1 MIKNVIFDFGAV
13 LFEWN
18 PAKIVSTFT
27 DSQDEQALLLEHV
40 LQHPDWLSLD
50 RGEMLMA
57 EAIPRCAAR
66 VNLPE
71 SRMEDFFEH
80 IQSNLHLINETY
92 DLVNQVLS
100 LNFSAY
106 FLTNMSSAFFEKL
119 NERHGLYQLF
129 DGGLVSGKELTIKP
143 EAEFFELLCQRFDI
157 DPNESLFIDDQPKNL
172 DAAKALGFE
181 VFHFKSPQESCSDI
195 RNLLKIN

>member
-100 LNFSAY
+100 LNFSVY

-119 NERHGLYQLF
+119 NERHALYQLF

-157 DPNESLFIDDQPKNL
+157 TPNESLFIDDQPKNL

-181 VFHFKSPQESCSDI
+181 VFHFKSPQQSCSDI

>member
-27 DSQDEQALLLEHV
+27 DSKNEQALLLEHV
-40 LQHPDWLSLD
+40 LNHPDWLSLD
-50 RGEMLMA
+50 RGTMLMA

-80 IQSNLHLINETY
+80 IQSSLHLIDETY

-143 EAEFFELLCQRFDI
+143 EAEIFELLCQRFDI
-157 DPNESLFIDDQPKNL
+157 DPSESLFIDDQPKNL
-172 DAAKALGFE
+172 DAAKAFGFE
-181 VFHFKSPQESCSDI
+181 VFQFKSPPESCTSI
-195 RNLLKIN
+195 RNLLNIN

>member
-18 PAKIVSTFT
+18 PAKIVATFT
-27 DSQDEQALLLEHV
+27 DSQDEQALLLQHV
-40 LQHPDWLSLD
+40 LQHPDWVSLD
-50 RGEMLMA
+50 RGTMLMA

-80 IQSNLHLINETY
+80 IQMNLHVIEETF
-92 DLVNQVLS
+92 DLVEQILS
-100 LNFSAY
+100 LNLNAY

-143 EAEFFELLCQRFDI
+143 EAEIFELLCQRFDI
-157 DPNESLFIDDQPKNL
+157 NPSESLFVDDQPANL
-172 DAAKALGFE
+172 DTAKALGFE
-181 VFHFKSPQESCSDI
+181 VYQFKTPHDSCSDI

>member
-27 DSQDEQALLLEHV
+27 DSEDEQARLLEHV
-40 LQHPDWLSLD
+40 LQHPDWISLD
-50 RGEMLMA
+50 RGTMLMA

-80 IQSNLHLINETY
+80 IQESLKLIDDTF

-100 LNFSAY
+100 HNYSAY

-119 NERHGLYQLF
+119 NEHHGLYQLF

-143 EAEFFELLCQRFDI
+143 EPEFFELLCQRFDI
-157 DPNESLFIDDQPKNL
+157 DPAESLFIDDQQKNV
-172 DAAKALGFE
+172 DAAKALGFK
-181 VFHFKSPQESCSDI
+181 VFRFTSPNKSCSDI
-195 RNLLKIN
+195 RNLLQIN

>member
-27 DSQDEQALLLEHV
+27 DSKDEQTLLLERV
-40 LQHPDWLSLD
+40 LNHPDWLALD
-50 RGEMLMA
+50 RGTMLMA
-57 EAIPRCAAR
+57 EAIPRCAGR
-66 VNLPE
+66 VNFPE

-80 IQSNLHLINETY
+80 IQNSLCLIDETY
-92 DLVNQVLS
+92 NLVNQVLS
-100 LNFSAY
+100 LNLSAY

-129 DGGLVSGKELTIKP
+129 DGGLVSGKELSIKP
-143 EAEFFELLCQRFDI
+143 EAEIFELLCQRFDI
-157 DPNESLFIDDQPKNL
+157 KPEESLFIDDQPKNL
-172 DAAKALGFE
+172 EVAKSLGFK
-181 VFHFKSPQESCSDI
+181 VFLFKSPQESCRDI